1 MVLVT
6 PEINRTMNEI
16 PNRLVKVCS
25 SEFQVNPRGEFR
37 ARSKVAATAAAVT
50 LAIVLGLV
58 DYLTGREWAIS
69 ALYLLP
75 TCFAGWVAG
84 RSAGFAVGALCTGVW
99 FLSDILGGP
108 AYQHPLIPVWN
119 AIMLFVFF
127 FVVVWLLTAFRSSHY
142 YLEQTVER
150 RTAALR
156 SEIEERKRL
165 EHAKL
170 QAERLAMVGSTAA
183 KVAHEIRNPLGS
195 ISLNLDLIGEEL
207 NAFSNSDARSSEE
220 YRVLL
225 REMRSQ
231 VLRIHQVLQE
241 YLRFGRMPKSERA
254 ALSLKGLFEEKLNFL
269 QPLLDEKHV
278 QLTKTFDPHVPLV
291 HADPEQL
298 WEAFLN
304 LIRNAIDAMPDGGNL
319 TVNTKKNGATALV
332 YISDNGRG
340 MTKDE
345 ARNLFVPFFTT
356 KSDGTGL
363 GLAHTQQIIN
373 EHGGKIDCT
382 TSPGKAVPLRFN
394 FPWLSARDTFP
405 RNMPAHNSGRFVG
418 SCPVAFSTLS
428 TPFRMWRSRCGNG
441 SSIPASRNLCS
452 MAKLRSLR

>member
-16 PNRLVKVCS
+16 PNRLVKVWS
-25 SEFQVNPRGEFR
+25 SKFQVNPRGEFR

-108 AYQHPLIPVWN
+108 TYQHPLIPVWN

-142 YLEQTVER
+142 HLEQTVER

-156 SEIEERKRL
+156 TEMEERKRL

-170 QAERLAMVGSTAA
+170 QAERLAVVGSMAA
-183 KVAHEIRNPLGS
+183 HVAHEIRNPLGA
-195 ISLNLDLIGEEL
+195 ISLNLDLIGQEL
-207 NAFSNSDARSSEE
+207 KACVSSNGRSADECQA
-220 YRVLL
+220 LL
-225 REMRSQ
+225 REMGSQ
-231 VLRIHQVLQE
+231 VLRIRQVLQE
-241 YLRFGRMPKSERA
+241 YLRFARMPKSERSV
-254 ALSLKGLFEEKLNFL
+254 LSLRGLFEEKLNFL
-269 QPLLDEKHV
+269 QPVLDQKHIE
-278 QLTKTFDPHVPLV
+278 LSKTLDPELPPVR
-291 HADPEQL
+291 ADAEQL
-298 WEAFLN
+298 WEALSN
-304 LIRNAIDAMPDGGNL
+304 LIRNALDAMPDGGNL
-319 TVNTKKNGATALV
+319 AVSAKRNGAQALV
-332 YISDNGRG
+332 SISDNGRG
-340 MTKDE
+340 MTEEE

-363 GLAHTQQIIN
+363 GLAYAQQVIN
-373 EHGGKIDCT
+373 EHGGKIDCAT
-382 TSPGKAVPLRFN
+382 ARGKGSTFSIQLPLAVG
-394 FPWLSARDTFP
+394 A
-405 RNMPAHNSGRFVG
+405 
-418 SCPVAFSTLS
+418 
-428 TPFRMWRSRCGNG
+428 
-441 SSIPASRNLCS
+441 
-452 MAKLRSLR
+452 